1 MKEVKRY
8 SLINKISK
16 AYPKK
21 SCVKLINWFEKNK
34 HLSEKGMGGDI
45 FLNNLEI
52 CLHLKSK
59 KDYYGL
65 GTTIINSIKKFK
77 EQYPEIHTKLKPW
90 AVDDGIQLM
99 KFEPGKFYNYLH
111 CENDG
116 HPKYLNRVF
125 AWMIYLNDIEK
136 GGGTEFPY
144 QKVKTKAI
152 AGDFYIW
159 PTSWSHFHKG
169 IKAPKECKYL
179 LTGWASYL
187 PLY

>member
-1 MKEVKRY
+1 MKEVKQY

-21 SCVKLINWFEKNK
+21 SCVKLINWFEKDK

-52 CLHLKSK
+52 CLHLKNK
-59 KDYYGL
+59 KDYYDL

-77 EQYPEIHTKLKPW
+77 EKYPEINTKLKPW
-90 AVDDGIQLM
+90 AVDDQIQLM
-99 KFEPGKFYNYLH
+99 KFEPSKFYDKLH

-116 HPKYLNRVF
+116 TPSVSQRVF
-125 AWMIYLNDIEK
+125 AWMIYLNTIKK
-136 GGGTEFPY
+136 GGGTEFIY
-144 QKVKTKAI
+144 QNKILKPV

-159 PTSWSHFHKG
+159 PAYWTHFHKG
-169 IKAPKECKYL
+169 VVAPKEYKYI

-187 PLY
+187 PLH